1 MRSSSTTWLR
11 GAFSIRIGPLRHLP
25 ALVRLAWDTSRAL
38 TLAGVGLRLV
48 RAAVPALMLYV
59 AKLVVDAVVAGR
71 AGPAAGQT
79 VADWLADPQFRQ
91 VGLLIGIEFALA
103 LASDLLG
110 RATSL
115 VDGVLGE
122 RTGNATSL
130 RLMAHA
136 ATLDLAQFED
146 PAVQDS
152 LAKLVALG
160 EAWSARLDALNERLQ
175 AAGPSLE
182 LGDSHVGASLEPSP
196 AARGALQAARECL
209 EGLAGGTSLGPTLRA
224 WDALV
229 TAARSESRLRQ
240 WAREAGETLRS
251 CAGFEDGKPAMDIKQ
266 AQEALEKVLR
276 ELQEILQQTPAVKEH
291 LQELVRCSSE

>member
-1 MRSSSTTWLR
+1 MAR
-11 GAFSIRIGPLRHLP
+11 A
-25 ALVRLAWDTSRAL
+25 RAL
-38 TLAGVGLRLV
+38 PPHVTNISQVI
-48 RAAVPALMLYV
+48 RAA
-59 AKLVVDAVVAGR
+59 R
-71 AGPAAGQT
+71 
-79 VADWLADPQFRQ
+79 
-91 VGLLIGIEFALA
+91 
-103 LASDLLG
+103 
-110 RATSL
+110 
-115 VDGVLGE
+115 
-122 RTGNATSL
+122 
-130 RLMAHA
+130 
-136 ATLDLAQFED
+136 ED

-175 AAGPSLE
+175 AGGPSLE